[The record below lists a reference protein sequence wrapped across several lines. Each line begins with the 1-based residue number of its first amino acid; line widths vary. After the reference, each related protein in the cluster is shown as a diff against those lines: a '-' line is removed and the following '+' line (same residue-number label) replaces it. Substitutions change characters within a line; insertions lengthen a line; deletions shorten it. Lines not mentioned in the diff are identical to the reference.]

1 MMKYYIAVEEIRS
14 TVVEV
19 DAESESEAMSKIEK
33 AYSEDE
39 ICLDEPQYINDDT
52 QFYDETELWM
62 EVIKNGFKKE
72 FQNIK

>member
-1 MMKYYIAVEEIRS
+1 MMKYYIAVEEVRS

-19 DAESESEAMSKIEK
+19 DAESESEAMLKIEK

-39 ICLDEPQYINDDT
+39 ICLDKPQYINDST

-72 FQNIK
+72 FQKIK